1 MMDFTNPND
10 FWMHKIQNYDPY
22 KDMNDDERMKAG
34 CIQAF
39 IVIMMMLVGL
49 GICCL
54 MGSCTTTK
62 YVTVPEYHTDTL
74 MVTKHQRDSI
84 WMHDSIHIW
93 EGSDTVKIEKW
104 HTKYVLNEIH
114 DTLYQ
119 SKTDSIP
126 YPVEVPVE
134 VPAQLTWWQQTRLH
148 IANVVLYLLGFL
160 ALFFMVKRYFKP

>member
-1 MMDFTNPND
+1 MDFTNPND
-10 FWMHKIQNYDPY
+10 FWMHKIQKYDPY